1 MLKKAINFLL
11 KDKEGREHSLEDINS
26 DYIVLYFYPKD
37 STPGCTIESQE
48 FTQDLDKFRKLN
60 ISIVGISGG
69 NEESKKKFCER
80 YNLRII
86 LLSDSD
92 FSVSKKYGVY
102 GEKSFMGKKFMG
114 IKRTT
119 FILDKN
125 RNIIKTYENVKPA
138 GHSEEVL
145 EFIKSKD

>member
-92 FSVSKKYGVY
+92 FSVSKKYGV
-102 GEKSFMGKKFMG
+102 
-114 IKRTT
+114 
-119 FILDKN
+119 
-125 RNIIKTYENVKPA
+125 
-138 GHSEEVL
+138 
-145 EFIKSKD
+145 